1 MGRTSY
7 TEEERRAIIASFIS
21 ATRKAIDQDG
31 IANVSIRKISNGT
44 GYSSATLYLYFQ
56 DLDELVQLSLVGYLE
71 SYCRSLVDNDIPHD
85 TPLETYLWSWRQ
97 FCLFTF
103 RKPEIFN
110 SLFFG
115 ASSSMLDEVV
125 KRYYSIYPN
134 QLDHLSG
141 AVLSM
146 VLSGNLHERN
156 LSVLEPCASDLG
168 ISQERIELMND
179 ITVSYYHDVLT
190 GLMGTEPTDQRIQSL
205 TERVL
210 DAVVL
215 ILGLDRRPAS

>member
-1 MGRTSY
+1 
-7 TEEERRAIIASFIS
+7 
-21 ATRKAIDQDG
+21 
-31 IANVSIRKISNGT
+31 
-44 GYSSATLYLYFQ
+44 
-56 DLDELVQLSLVGYLE
+56 
-71 SYCRSLVDNDIPHD
+71 
-85 TPLETYLWSWRQ
+85 
-97 FCLFTF
+97 
-103 RKPEIFN
+103 
-110 SLFFG
+110 
-115 ASSSMLDEVV
+115 MLDEVV

-146 VLSGNLHERN
+146 VLLGNLHERN